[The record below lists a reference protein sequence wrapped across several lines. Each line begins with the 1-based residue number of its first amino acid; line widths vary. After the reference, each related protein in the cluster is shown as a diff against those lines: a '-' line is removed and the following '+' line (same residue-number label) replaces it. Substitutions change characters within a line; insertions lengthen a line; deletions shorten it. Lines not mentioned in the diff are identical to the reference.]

1 VDSDL
6 EAAATAADVVDE
18 DDAILP
24 EPLTPPR
31 VAALAMAERR
41 RNMAVVG
48 GSGPLLVPLVYVV
61 SVVP

>member
-1 VDSDL
+1 
-6 EAAATAADVVDE
+6 
-18 DDAILP
+18 
-24 EPLTPPR
+24 

>member
-1 VDSDL
+1 MDSDL

-48 GSGPLLVPLVYVV
+48 GSGPLLVPLVYV